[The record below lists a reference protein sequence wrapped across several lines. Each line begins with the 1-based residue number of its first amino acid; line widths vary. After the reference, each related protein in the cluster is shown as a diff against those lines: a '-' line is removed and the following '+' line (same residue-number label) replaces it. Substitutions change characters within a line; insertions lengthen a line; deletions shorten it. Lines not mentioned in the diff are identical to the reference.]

1 MTTVGV
7 TVVAQ
12 VTRVQLVDDLDG
24 SEAAESVSFALDG
37 TSYEIDLNADNAS
50 TFREVFMQYVSAG
63 RKLGGRGRGAAAPA
77 ERPARSTGR
86 RGRKEGEPDPKEVR
100 AWAESQ
106 GIEVSKRG
114 RVPANLVAQFSAGH

>member
-1 MTTVGV
+1 M
-7 TVVAQ
+7 AQ
-12 VTRVQLVDDLDG
+12 VTKVQLVDDLDG

-37 TSYEIDLNADNAS
+37 AQYEIDLNDENAS
-50 TFREVFMQYVSAG
+50 QFRELFMQYVSAG
-63 RKLGGRGRGAAAPA
+63 RKLGGRVRAAAPA

-86 RGRKEGEPDPKEVR
+86 RSRADGEPDPKEVR

-114 RVPANLVAQFSAGH
+114 RVPANLMAQFSAGH